1 MRFLKVEGHD
11 SLIREV
17 HSRAIINTDKTA
29 YEVYMNRVEEAKRS
43 NDDLRCA
50 IRDINILKLEMRE
63 IKDLLKK
70 LVQ

>member
-1 MRFLKVEGHD
+1 
-11 SLIREV
+11 
-17 HSRAIINTDKTA
+17 
-29 YEVYMNRVEEAKRS
+29 MNRVEEAKRS